1 MDWIQGRAPFNRA
14 ISKGSGQGGGAL
26 QKFAFIIELTA

>member
-14 ISKGSGQGGGAL
+14 ISKGSGQGGGGAL
-26 QKFAFIIELTA
+26 QKFAFII